1 MRFHRL
7 SVGLG
12 VATLTLSLSSAWA
25 QERGRPQSEPA
36 SRPSNGD
43 TVGSAAPRGGGDSGS
58 SSSASSTSSSS
69 TSSAP
74 ANNGSSTNSAP
85 PPSSWMDPGSSRAEG
100 RHAPVRPER
109 ADRLDAADQR
119 RGNGGQTTGRA
130 VPRGEAGGSAS
141 GSTTSTNAS
150 SGSEREPSQG
160 HSRAVPANSR

>member
-1 MRFHRL
+1 MAGPHLAGPLLFCAIGFSEELVMRFQQL
-7 SVGLG
+7 SIGLG
-12 VATLTLSLSSAWA
+12 VAALTLSLSSAWA

-85 PPSSWMDPGSSRAEG
+85 P
-100 RHAPVRPER
+100 
-109 ADRLDAADQR
+109 
-119 RGNGGQTTGRA
+119 
-130 VPRGEAGGSAS
+130 
-141 GSTTSTNAS
+141 
-150 SGSEREPSQG
+150 
-160 HSRAVPANSR
+160 